1 MKIDFA
7 RLNHILIPK
16 GKEERD
22 RFRDSRLGRVLVPIV
37 SVVWGSLTDE
47 GRSLLLVTFLVGAIS
62 VDVRGATGYIF
73 FSVLVGLVLG
83 SLAAGLT
90 PVLRL
95 RDVALNV
102 DAPRRVTVGEPVT
115 FTIGCSRRPRSGTSA
130 SRSASAARHPIRV
143 RGPFLPWDGTWLDE
157 APAELVIAE
166 GGTAHAKMRAKFVAR
181 GLHHLDAFTAA
192 AVAPGGL
199 ACGPRRSSEAVK
211 LHVVPRVAN
220 VVRLPFTIAA
230 RHQPGGVALASK
242 SGEAMDLLGVR
253 PYRPGDPVRD
263 LHARSWARTGIPV
276 VREYQQEYF
285 TRVGVVLDTDIDD
298 DERLEAAIELAAGVI
313 AHLSRGE
320 ALVDVL
326 VVGDA
331 VHELTLGRSLGTLDQ
346 ALELLATVERGP
358 TLAAPRMLARL
369 EPYLD
374 RLSTVV
380 VVALADG
387 DERLALERGITG
399 RGIACTSLLVDE
411 ALTRSIQERKELA
424 WTGAAAPVAVDKPA
438 KRKSAS

>member
-22 RFRDSRLGRVLVPIV
+22 RFRESRLGRVLIPLVGL
-37 SVVWGSLTDE
+37 VWGSLTDE
-47 GRSLLLVTFLVGAIS
+47 GRSLLLVTFIVGAVS
-62 VDVRGATGYIF
+62 VDVRNTAGYVF
-73 FSVLVGLVLG
+73 FSVLTGLVLG
-83 SLAAGLT
+83 SLAAGFR
-90 PVLRL
+90 LRL
-95 RDVALNV
+95 RDVTLTV

-115 FTIGCSRRPRSGTSA
+115 FTIAC
-130 SRSASAARHPIRV
+130 ARKPSSKSLLHPVRI
-143 RGPFLPWDGTWLDE
+143 RGPFLPWDGAWLDE
-157 APAELVIAE
+157 SPPEVVI
-166 GGTAHAKMRAKFVAR
+166 GDHGPGLTKMRARFVAR
-181 GLHHLDAFTAA
+181 GLHHLDSFTAA

-199 ACGPRRSSEAVK
+199 ACGPRRSSHAVK

-220 VVRLPFTIAA
+220 VARLPFTIAA

-285 TRVGVVLDTDIDD
+285 TRVGVVLDTDTADT
-298 DERLEAAIELAAGVI
+298 ERLEAAIELAAGVI

-358 TLAAPRMLARL
+358 ALAAPQLLGRL

-380 VVALADG
+380 VVALAEG
-387 DERLALERGITG
+387 AERSALQQGITE
-399 RGIACTSLLVDE
+399 RGIACTTLLVDE
-411 ALTRSIQERKELA
+411 ELTRKINERTELA
-424 WTGAAAPVAVDKPA
+424 WTGVGLATMPA
-438 KRKSAS
+438 KVAS

>member
-22 RFRDSRLGRVLVPIV
+22 RFRDSRLGRVLIPLV
-37 SVVWGSLTDE
+37 SIFWGSLTDE
-47 GRSLLLVTFLVGAIS
+47 GRSLLLVTFIVGAVSI
-62 VDVRGATGYIF
+62 DVRNTGGYVF
-73 FSVLVGLVLG
+73 FSMLAGVIAG
-83 SLAAGLT
+83 SLAAAFRLG
-90 PVLRL
+90 L
-95 RDVALNV
+95 RDVTLTV

-115 FTIGCSRRPRSGTSA
+115 FTIACAPSGASSSA
-130 SRSASAARHPIRV
+130 SRSQAHPVRI
-143 RGPFLPWDGTWLDE
+143 RGPFLPWDGAWLDE
-157 APAELVIAE
+157 SPPEVVVGGRGPALS
-166 GGTAHAKMRAKFVAR
+166 KMRARFVAR
-181 GLHHLDAFTAA
+181 GLHHLDPFTAA

-199 ACGPRRSSEAVK
+199 ACGPRQQSAAVK
-211 LHVVPRVAN
+211 LHVVPHVAN
-220 VVRLPFTIAA
+220 VVRLPFAIAA

-285 TRVGVVLDTDIDD
+285 TRVGVVLDTDVDD
-298 DERLEAAIELAAGVI
+298 ADRLEAAIELAAGVI

-331 VHELTLGRSLGTLDQ
+331 VHELTVGRSLGTLDQ

-358 TLAAPRMLARL
+358 SLAAPRLLGRL

-380 VVALADG
+380 VIALAEG
-387 DERLALERGITG
+387 SERSALQQGITG
-399 RGIACTSLLVDE
+399 RGIACTTLLVDDE
-411 ALTRSIQERKELA
+411 LTRKIQDRKELA
-424 WTGAAAPVAVDKPA
+424 WTTTGGPSLPA
-438 KRKSAS
+438 KRAS

>member
-22 RFRDSRLGRVLVPIV
+22 RFRDSRLGRVLIPLV
-37 SVVWGSLTDE
+37 SIFWGSLTDE
-47 GRSLLLVTFLVGAIS
+47 GRSLVLVTFIVGAVSI
-62 VDVRGATGYIF
+62 DVRNTAGYVF
-73 FSVLVGLVLG
+73 FSVLAGVIGG
-83 SLAAGLT
+83 SMAAAFR
-90 PVLRL
+90 LRL
-95 RDVALNV
+95 ADMKLTV

-115 FTIGCSRRPRSGTSA
+115 FTIACD
-130 SRSASAARHPIRV
+130 HPTTRNGAGAPTLPHHPVRI
-143 RGPFLPWDGTWLDE
+143 RGPFLPWDGAWLDE
-157 APAELVIAE
+157 SPAEVVLAE
-166 GGTAHAKMRAKFVAR
+166 HGPALRKMRAKFVAR

-199 ACGPRRSSEAVK
+199 ACGPRRSSDAVK

-263 LHARSWARTGIPV
+263 LHARSWARTGVPV

-285 TRVGVVLDTDIDD
+285 TRVGVVLDTDVDD
-298 DERLEAAIELAAGVI
+298 AERLEAAIELAAGVI

-358 TLAAPRMLARL
+358 TLAAPQLLGRL
-369 EPYLD
+369 EPYLG

-380 VVALADG
+380 VIALAEG
-387 DERLALERGITG
+387 SERTALERGISG
-399 RGIACTSLLVDE
+399 RGIACTTLLVDE
-411 ALTRSIQERKELA
+411 ELTRKINERTELA
-424 WTGAAAPVAVDKPA
+424 WTGSGLSSMPA
-438 KRKSAS
+438 KRAS

>member
-16 GKEERD
+16 GKEDRD
-22 RFRDSRLGRVLVPIV
+22 RFRESRFGRLVIPLV
-37 SVVWGSLTDE
+37 GLFWGSLTDE
-47 GRSLLLVTFLVGAIS
+47 GRSLLVVTFLVGAVS
-62 VDVRGATGYIF
+62 VDVRNTTGYVF
-73 FSVLVGLVLG
+73 FSLLVGLVAG
-83 SLAAGLT
+83 SLAAAFR
-90 PVLRL
+90 LRL
-95 RDVALNV
+95 VDVAVAV

-115 FTIGCSRRPRSGTSA
+115 FTIACTRGR
-130 SRSASAARHPIRV
+130 AAGAHRDPVRV
-143 RGPFLPWDGTWLDE
+143 RGPFLPWDGAWLDE
-157 APAELVIAE
+157 APAEIVVHE
-166 GGTAHAKMRAKFVAR
+166 GGSASTKMRARFVAR
-181 GLHHLDAFTAA
+181 GLHHLDPFTAA

-199 ACGPRRSSEAVK
+199 ACGPRRPSAAVK

-220 VVRLPFTIAA
+220 VVRLPFTVTA

-242 SGEAMDLLGVR
+242 SGEAMDLLGIR

-285 TRVGVVLDTDIDD
+285 TRVGVVLDTDVDD
-298 DERLEAAIELAAGVI
+298 SDRLEAAIELAAGVI

-346 ALELLATVERGP
+346 ALELLASVERGP
-358 TLAAPRMLARL
+358 TFAAPMLLGRL
-369 EPYLD
+369 EPYLN

-380 VVALADG
+380 VIALAEG
-387 DERLALERGITG
+387 QERTALERGIAN
-399 RGIACTSLLVDE
+399 RGIACTTLLVDDE
-411 ALTRSIQERKELA
+411 LATKIGERKELA
-424 WTGAAAPVAVDKPA
+424 WAP
-438 KRKSAS
+438 RK

>member
-22 RFRDSRLGRVLVPIV
+22 RFRDSRLGRVIIPLV
-37 SVVWGSLTDE
+37 SVFWGSLTDE
-47 GRSLLLVTFLVGAIS
+47 GRSLVLVMFIVGAVS
-62 VDVRGATGYIF
+62 VDVRNTAGYVF
-73 FSVLVGLVLG
+73 FSVLAGIVGG
-83 SLAAGLT
+83 SLAAARR
-90 PVLRL
+90 LRL
-95 RDVALNV
+95 SDMMLTV

-115 FTIGCSRRPRSGTSA
+115 FTVGCLRRGAASGATSTQ
-130 SRSASAARHPIRV
+130 HPVRI
-143 RGPFLPWDGTWLDE
+143 RGPFLPWDGAWLDE
-157 APAELVIAE
+157 SPAEVMVTDRGPAL
-166 GGTAHAKMRAKFVAR
+166 TKMRARFVAR
-181 GLHHLDAFTAA
+181 GLHHFDSFTAA

-199 ACGPRRSSEAVK
+199 ACGPRRSSDAVK

-220 VVRLPFTIAA
+220 IARLPFTVTA

-263 LHARSWARTGIPV
+263 LHARSWARTGVPV

-285 TRVGVVLDTDIDD
+285 TRVGVVLDTDTDD
-298 DERLEAAIELAAGVI
+298 AERLEAAIELAAGVI

-358 TLAAPRMLARL
+358 TLSAPQLLGRL

-380 VVALADG
+380 VIALAEG
-387 DERLALERGITG
+387 AERSALQHGITG
-399 RGIACTSLLVDE
+399 RGIGATTLLVDE
-411 ALTRSIQERKELA
+411 ELTKKIAARTELA
-424 WTGAAAPVAVDKPA
+424 WTGTGLAATPA
-438 KRKSAS
+438 KVAS

>member
-1 MKIDFA
+1 VKIDFA

-22 RFRDSRLGRVLVPIV
+22 RFRDSRLGRVLVPVV
-37 SVVWGSLTDE
+37 SLVWGSLTDE
-47 GRSLLLVTFLVGAIS
+47 GRSLLLVTFLVGAVS
-62 VDVRGATGYIF
+62 VDVRGATGYVF
-73 FSVLVGLVLG
+73 FSVLVGVIVG
-83 SLAAGLT
+83 SLVAALT
-90 PVLRL
+90 PALRL
-95 RDVALNV
+95 RDLDVRV

-115 FTIGCSRRPRSGTSA
+115 FTIACSRRARAA
-130 SRSASAARHPIRV
+130 SSSSARHPVRV
-143 RGPFLPWDGTWLDE
+143 RGPFLPWDGAWLDE
-157 APAELVIAE
+157 APAELVVGE
-166 GGTAHAKMRAKFVAR
+166 GGTAQATMRAKFVAR
-181 GLHHLDAFTAA
+181 GLHHLDSFTAA
-192 AVAPGGL
+192 SVAPGGL
-199 ACGPRRSSEAVK
+199 ACGPRRTSEAVK

-220 VVRLPFTIAA
+220 VVRLPFTVAA

-285 TRVGVVLDTDIDD
+285 TRVGVVLDTDVDD
-298 DERLEAAIELAAGVI
+298 DDRLEAAIELAAGVI

-326 VVGDA
+326 VVGNT

-358 TLAAPRMLARL
+358 TLSAPQLLGRL

-380 VVALADG
+380 VIALAEG
-387 DERLALERGITG
+387 DERTALQRGISG
-399 RGIACTSLLVDE
+399 RGIACTALLVDE
-411 ALTRSIQERKELA
+411 ALMRSIQERKELA
-424 WTGAAAPVAVDKPA
+424 WTGAGVAATVNAPA
-438 KRKSAS
+438 KRAS

>member
-16 GKEERD
+16 GKDERD
-22 RFRDSRLGRVLVPIV
+22 RFRESRFGRVVVPLV
-37 SVVWGSLTDE
+37 SLFWGSLTDE
-47 GRSLLLVTFLVGAIS
+47 GRSLVTVTFVVGAIS
-62 VDVRGATGYIF
+62 IDVRATTGYVF
-73 FSVLVGLVLG
+73 FSLLAGLLAG
-83 SLAAGLT
+83 SLAAAYRLH
-90 PVLRL
+90 L
-95 RDVALNV
+95 RDVSITV

-115 FTIGCSRRPRSGTSA
+115 FTVACARQPARSSTPARPARR
-130 SRSASAARHPIRV
+130 ARHPLRV
-143 RGPFLPWDGTWLDE
+143 RGPFLPWDGAWLDE
-157 APAELVIAE
+157 PPPELLLPDS
-166 GGTAHAKMRAKFVAR
+166 GGASAKLRARFASR
-181 GLHHLDAFTAA
+181 GLHHLDPFTVA
-192 AVAPGGL
+192 AVAPAGL
-199 ACGPRRSSEAVK
+199 ACGPRHASAAVR
-211 LHVVPRVAN
+211 LHVVPRIAN
-220 VVRLPFTIAA
+220 VVRLPVTIAA

-263 LHARSWARTGIPV
+263 LHARSWARTGVPV

-285 TRVGVVLDTDIDD
+285 TRVGVVLDTDVGDG
-298 DERLEAAIELAAGVI
+298 ERLEAAIELAAGVV

-346 ALELLATVERGP
+346 ALELLATVGRGP
-358 TLAAPRMLARL
+358 PLSAAQLLGRL
-369 EPYLD
+369 QPYLD

-387 DERLALERGITG
+387 EERAALERGIAA
-399 RGIACTSLLVDE
+399 RGIACSTLLVDDDL
-411 ALTRSIQERKELA
+411 AARIRDAKELS
-424 WTGAAAPVAVDKPA
+424 WDGAPVRRPP
-438 KRKSAS
+438 

>member
-22 RFRDSRLGRVLVPIV
+22 RFRASRTGRVLIPLVGLF
-37 SVVWGSLTDE
+37 WGSLTDE
-47 GRSLLLVTFLVGAIS
+47 GRSLVVVTFLVGAVS
-62 VDVRGATGYIF
+62 VDVRNTTGYVF
-73 FSVLVGLVLG
+73 FSLLVGLLVG
-83 SLAAGLT
+83 SILAA
-90 PVLRL
+90 LRL
-95 RDVALNV
+95 RLVDVTLAV

-115 FTIGCSRRPRSGTSA
+115 FTIACTRGRVPAPRD
-130 SRSASAARHPIRV
+130 PVRV

-157 APAELVIAE
+157 APAEIVVQQ
-166 GGTAHAKMRAKFVAR
+166 GGTSSAKMRAKFVAR
-181 GLHHLDAFTAA
+181 GLHHLDPFTAA

-199 ACGPRRSSEAVK
+199 ACGPRRPTGAVK

-220 VVRLPFTIAA
+220 VIRLPFTVAA

-242 SGEAMDLLGVR
+242 SGEAMDLLGIR

-298 DERLEAAIELAAGVI
+298 ADRLEAAIELAAGVI
-313 AHLSRGE
+313 AYLSRGE

-346 ALELLATVERGP
+346 ALELLASVERGP
-358 TLAAPRMLARL
+358 SLAAAKLLGRL
-369 EPYLD
+369 EPYLS

-380 VVALADG
+380 VIALAEG
-387 DERLALERGITG
+387 EQRTALERGISG
-399 RGIACTSLLVDE
+399 RGIACTTLLVDDE
-411 ALTRSIQERKELA
+411 LASKIEKRQELA
-424 WTGAAAPVAVDKPA
+424 WSG
-438 KRKSAS
+438 RK

>member
-1 MKIDFA
+1 MKVDFA

-22 RFRDSRLGRVLVPIV
+22 RFRDSRLGRVLLPLV
-37 SVVWGSLTDE
+37 SIFWGSLTDE
-47 GRSLLLVTFLVGAIS
+47 GRSLVLVTFIVGAVSI
-62 VDVRGATGYIF
+62 DVRNTAGYVF
-73 FSVLVGLVLG
+73 FSVLAGVIGG
-83 SLAAGLT
+83 SLAAAF
-90 PVLRL
+90 RL
-95 RDVALNV
+95 RVPDMTVTV
-102 DAPRRVTVGEPVT
+102 DAPRRVTVGEPVN
-115 FTIGCSRRPRSGTSA
+115 FTIACARSGTHA
-130 SRSASAARHPIRV
+130 VTAPQHPVRV
-143 RGPFLPWDGTWLDE
+143 RGPFLPWDGAWLDE
-157 APAELVIAE
+157 APAEVIVLDRGPALS
-166 GGTAHAKMRAKFVAR
+166 KMRARFVAR

-199 ACGPRRSSEAVK
+199 ACGPRRSSDAVK
-211 LHVVPRVAN
+211 LHVVPRIAN
-220 VVRLPFTIAA
+220 VARLPFTVAA

-285 TRVGVVLDTDIDD
+285 TRVGVVLDTDVEDTD
-298 DERLEAAIELAAGVI
+298 RLEAAIELAAGVI

-326 VVGDA
+326 VVGDT

-346 ALELLATVERGP
+346 ALELLATVERGA
-358 TLAAPRMLARL
+358 TLAAPLLLGRL
-369 EPYLD
+369 EPYLG

-380 VVALADG
+380 VIALAEG
-387 DERLALERGITG
+387 GERAALQDGITG
-399 RGIACTSLLVDE
+399 RGVACTTLVVDDE
-411 ALTRSIQERKELA
+411 LTKKINARTELA
-424 WTGAAAPVAVDKPA
+424 WTNTGVASMPA
-438 KRKSAS
+438 KSAS

>member
-1 MKIDFA
+1 VKIDFA

-16 GKEERD
+16 GKEDRD
-22 RFRDSRLGRVLVPIV
+22 RFRESRFGRIIIPLVWAG
-37 SVVWGSLTDE
+37 WGSLTDE
-47 GRSLLLVTFLVGAIS
+47 GRSLATVTFVVGAIA
-62 VDVRGATGYIF
+62 VDVRNTTAYVF
-73 FSVLVGLVLG
+73 FSLL
-83 SLAAGLT
+83 AGLLAGS
-90 PVLRL
+90 VAAAYRL
-95 RDVALNV
+95 HVRDVSVLV

-115 FTIGCSRRPRSGTSA
+115 FTIACARGAKSA
-130 SRSASAARHPIRV
+130 LAARGERARHPIRV

-157 APAELVIAE
+157 PPAELLLPDHGNAS
-166 GGTAHAKMRAKFVAR
+166 AKMRARFVQR
-181 GLHHLDAFTAA
+181 GLHHLDPFTIA

-199 ACGPRRSSEAVK
+199 ACGSRRESAAVK

-220 VVRLPFTIAA
+220 VVRLPLAIAA

-263 LHARSWARTGIPV
+263 LHARSWARSGVPV

-285 TRVGVVLDTDIDD
+285 TRVGVVLDTDVADG
-298 DERLEAAIELAAGVI
+298 ERLEAAIELAAGVI
-313 AHLSRGE
+313 AHLSHGE

-358 TLAAPRMLARL
+358 PLSAPQLLARL
-369 EPYLD
+369 QPYVD
-374 RLSTVV
+374 RLSAVV
-380 VVALADG
+380 LIAVEDGTERTALA
-387 DERLALERGITG
+387 RGITA
-399 RGIACTSLLVDE
+399 RGITCTTLLVDDALE
-411 ALTRSIQERKELA
+411 AKIRDRRELS
-424 WTGAAAPVAVDKPA
+424 WDGAAE
-438 KRKSAS
+438 RRSA

>member
-1 MKIDFA
+1 MRIDFA

-22 RFRDSRLGRVLVPIV
+22 RFRASKLGRLLVPLV
-37 SVVWGSLTDE
+37 SVLWGSLTDE
-47 GRSLLLVTFLVGAIS
+47 GRSLLTVTFVVGAIGI
-62 VDVRGATGYIF
+62 DVRNTSAYVF
-73 FSVLVGLVLG
+73 FALLSGLLAG
-83 SLAAGLT
+83 SLAAAY
-90 PVLRL
+90 RL
-95 RDVALNV
+95 DVREVSVVV

-115 FTIGCSRRPRSGTSA
+115 FTITCTRPSVRTA
-130 SRSASAARHPIRV
+130 HEPASAASTSARHPIRV
-143 RGPFLPWDGTWLDE
+143 RGPFLPWDGAWLDE
-157 APAELVIAE
+157 PPAELLLADD
-166 GGTAHAKMRAKFVAR
+166 GSAAAKMRARFVMR
-181 GLHHLDAFTAA
+181 GLHHLDPFTIA
-192 AVAPGGL
+192 AVAPAGL
-199 ACGPRRSSEAVK
+199 ACGPRRESSAVK

-220 VVRLPFTIAA
+220 VVRLPLVIAA

-263 LHARSWARTGIPV
+263 LHARSWARTGVPA

-285 TRVGVVLDTDIDD
+285 TRVGVVLDTDVDD
-298 DERLEAAIELAAGVI
+298 ADRLEAAIELAAGVI

-326 VVGDA
+326 VVGDS

-358 TLAAPRMLARL
+358 TLAAPQLLGGL

-374 RLSTVV
+374 RLSAVV
-380 VVALADG
+380 VVALAEG
-387 DERLALERGITG
+387 DQRMALERGITA
-399 RGIACTSLLVDE
+399 RGITCTKLLVDDE
-411 ALTRSIQERKELA
+411 LAQSIRDKKELS
-424 WTGAAAPVAVDKPA
+424 WG
-438 KRKSAS
+438 

>member
-22 RFRDSRLGRVLVPIV
+22 RFRESRLGRLLVPFV
-37 SVVWGSLTDE
+37 SIFWGSLTDE
-47 GRSLLLVTFLVGAIS
+47 GRTLVVVTFLVGAVS

-73 FSVLVGLVLG
+73 FSVLAGVLAG
-83 SLAAGLT
+83 SLAAS
-90 PVLRL
+90 LRL
-95 RDVALNV
+95 RLHGVSVTV

-115 FTIGCSRRPRSGTSA
+115 FTIACSRKTAPSRTKEAA
-130 SRSASAARHPIRV
+130 STASSSIRHPIRV
-143 RGPFLPWDGTWLDE
+143 RGPFLPYDGRWLDE
-157 APAELVIAE
+157 APAEIVVAD
-166 GGTAHAKMRAKFVAR
+166 GGVAHAKMRARFVAR
-181 GLHHLDAFTAA
+181 GLHHLDPFTAA
-192 AVAPGGL
+192 AVAPAGL
-199 ACGPRRSSEAVK
+199 ACGPRRASNAVK

-220 VVRLPFTIAA
+220 VLRLPVTLAA

-263 LHARSWARTGIPV
+263 LHARSWARTGVPV

-285 TRVGVVLDTDIDD
+285 TRVGVVLDTDVEDPD
-298 DERLEAAIELAAGVI
+298 RLEAAIELAAGVI

-358 TLAAPRMLARL
+358 TLAAPQLLARL

-380 VVALADG
+380 VIALAEG
-387 DERLALERGITG
+387 GERNALEQGITG
-399 RGIACTSLLVDE
+399 RGIACSTLLVDDE
-411 ALTRSIQERKELA
+411 LTRSIQASQELA
-424 WTGAAAPVAVDKPA
+424 WDGAGRIA
-438 KRKSAS
+438 KNFA

>member
-22 RFRDSRLGRVLVPIV
+22 RFRESRLGRVLIPLVGL
-37 SVVWGSLTDE
+37 VWGSLTDE
-47 GRSLLLVTFLVGAIS
+47 GRSLLLVTFIVGAVS
-62 VDVRGATGYIF
+62 VDVRNTAGYIF
-73 FSVLVGLVLG
+73 FSVLTGLVLG
-83 SLAAGLT
+83 SLAAAFR
-90 PVLRL
+90 LRL
-95 RDVALNV
+95 EGTTLTV

-115 FTIGCSRRPRSGTSA
+115 FTIACAQRPSSAGTTSMQ
-130 SRSASAARHPIRV
+130 HPVRI
-143 RGPFLPWDGTWLDE
+143 RGPFLPWDGAWLDE
-157 APAELVIAE
+157 SPPEVVVGERGPALS
-166 GGTAHAKMRAKFVAR
+166 KMRAKFVAR
-181 GLHHLDAFTAA
+181 GLHHFDSFTAA

-199 ACGPRRSSEAVK
+199 ACGPRLSSDAVK

-220 VVRLPFTIAA
+220 IARLPFTITA

-263 LHARSWARTGIPV
+263 LHARSWARTGVPV

-285 TRVGVVLDTDIDD
+285 TRVGVVLDTDTADT
-298 DERLEAAIELAAGVI
+298 ERLEAAIELAAGVI

-346 ALELLATVERGP
+346 ALELLATVERGRAL
-358 TLAAPRMLARL
+358 TAPQLLGRL

-380 VVALADG
+380 VVALSDG
-387 DERLALERGITG
+387 AERSALQQGITG
-399 RGIACTSLLVDE
+399 RGIACTTLLVDE
-411 ALTRSIQERKELA
+411 ELTRKINERTELA
-424 WTGAAAPVAVDKPA
+424 WTSAGVGTMPA
-438 KRKSAS
+438 KVAS

>member
-22 RFRDSRLGRVLVPIV
+22 RFRASRTGRVLIPLVGLF
-37 SVVWGSLTDE
+37 WGSLTDE
-47 GRSLLLVTFLVGAIS
+47 GRSLVVVTFLVGAVS
-62 VDVRGATGYIF
+62 VDVRNTTGYVF
-73 FSVLVGLVLG
+73 FSLLVGLLVG
-83 SLAAGLT
+83 SLIAA
-90 PVLRL
+90 LRL
-95 RDVALNV
+95 RLVDVTLAV

-115 FTIGCSRRPRSGTSA
+115 FTIACTRGRVAAPRD
-130 SRSASAARHPIRV
+130 PVRV

-157 APAELVIAE
+157 APAEIVVQQ
-166 GGTAHAKMRAKFVAR
+166 GGTASAKMRARFVAR
-181 GLHHLDAFTAA
+181 GLHHLDPFTAA

-199 ACGPRRSSEAVK
+199 ACGPRRPTGAVK

-220 VVRLPFTIAA
+220 VVRLPFTVAA

-242 SGEAMDLLGVR
+242 SGEAMDLLGIR

-298 DERLEAAIELAAGVI
+298 ADRLEAAIELAAGVI
-313 AHLSRGE
+313 AYLSRGE

-346 ALELLATVERGP
+346 ALELLASVERGP
-358 TLAAPRMLARL
+358 SLSAAKLLGRL
-369 EPYLD
+369 EPYLS

-380 VVALADG
+380 VIALG
-387 DERLALERGITG
+387 EGEQRTALERGISG
-399 RGIACTSLLVDE
+399 RGIACTTLLVDDE
-411 ALTRSIQERKELA
+411 LVSKIEKRQELA
-424 WTGAAAPVAVDKPA
+424 WSG
-438 KRKSAS
+438 RK

>member
-22 RFRDSRLGRVLVPIV
+22 RFRDSRLGRVLVPVV
-37 SVVWGSLTDE
+37 SLVWGSLTDE

-62 VDVRGATGYIF
+62 VDVRGATGYVF
-73 FSVLVGLVLG
+73 FAVLVGLLIG
-83 SLAAGLT
+83 SLAAALT
-90 PVLRL
+90 PALRL
-95 RDVALNV
+95 RDLEVRI

-115 FTIGCSRRPRSGTSA
+115 FTIACARGMRASKSA
-130 SRSASAARHPIRV
+130 STWARHPIRV

-157 APAELVIAE
+157 APAELVVGD
-166 GGTAHAKMRAKFVAR
+166 GGAAHAKMRARFVAR

-220 VVRLPFTIAA
+220 VVRLPFAVVA

-285 TRVGVVLDTDIDD
+285 TRVGVVLDTDVDD

-346 ALELLATVERGP
+346 ALELLATVERGT
-358 TLAAPRMLARL
+358 TLAAPQLLGRL

-380 VVALADG
+380 VIALAEG
-387 DERLALERGITG
+387 DERSALERGITG
-399 RGIACTSLLVDE
+399 RGIACTTLLVDE

-424 WTGAAAPVAVDKPA
+424 WAGGKPA
-438 KRKSAS
+438 AKPATEKAS

>member
-22 RFRDSRLGRVLVPIV
+22 RFRASKLGRVVVPLV
-37 SVVWGSLTDE
+37 SVLWGSLTDE
-47 GRSLLLVTFLVGAIS
+47 GRSLVTVTFVVGAIGI
-62 VDVRGATGYIF
+62 DVRNTTSYVF
-73 FSVLVGLVLG
+73 FALLAGLLAG
-83 SLAAGLT
+83 SLAAAT
-90 PVLRL
+90 RL
-95 RDVALNV
+95 HVRDVNVTV

-115 FTIGCSRRPRSGTSA
+115 FTVTCTRSKVRAPREPAAGTPPSA
-130 SRSASAARHPIRV
+130 QHPIRV
-143 RGPFLPWDGTWLDE
+143 RGPFLPWDGTWLDDP
-157 APAELVIAE
+157 PAELLLADD
-166 GGTAHAKMRAKFVAR
+166 GNASAKMRARFVMR
-181 GLHHLDAFTAA
+181 GLHHLDAFTIA
-192 AVAPGGL
+192 AVAPAGL
-199 ACGPRRSSEAVK
+199 ACGPRRETSAVK

-220 VVRLPFTIAA
+220 VVRLPVVVAA

-263 LHARSWARTGIPV
+263 LHARSWARTGVPV

-285 TRVGVVLDTDIDD
+285 TRVGVVLDTDVDD
-298 DERLEAAIELAAGVI
+298 ADRLEAAIELAAGIV

-326 VVGDA
+326 VVGDS

-358 TLAAPRMLARL
+358 ALAAPQLLGRL

-374 RLSTVV
+374 RLSAVV
-380 VVALADG
+380 VVALAEG
-387 DERLALERGITG
+387 DQRTALERGITA
-399 RGIACTSLLVDE
+399 RGISCTTLLVDAE
-411 ALTRSIQERKELA
+411 LARNIRDKKELS
-424 WTGAAAPVAVDKPA
+424 WG
-438 KRKSAS
+438 

>member
-22 RFRDSRLGRVLVPIV
+22 RFRDSRAGRMLVPLV
-37 SVVWGSLTDE
+37 SVFWGSLTDE
-47 GRSLLLVTFLVGAIS
+47 GRSLVLVTFIVGAIS
-62 VDVRGATGYIF
+62 IDVRNTAGYVF
-73 FSVLVGLVLG
+73 FSVLAGVIGG
-83 SLAAGLT
+83 SLAAAS
-90 PVLRL
+90 RL
-95 RDVALNV
+95 RAHDLTITV

-115 FTIGCSRRPRSGTSA
+115 FTIACA
-130 SRSASAARHPIRV
+130 RSAAAGKKASSAHHPVRV
-143 RGPFLPWDGTWLDE
+143 RGPFLPWDGAWLDE
-157 APAELVIAE
+157 APPEVVVGERGSSLS
-166 GGTAHAKMRAKFVAR
+166 KMRAKFVAR
-181 GLHHLDAFTAA
+181 GLHHLDSFTAA
-192 AVAPGGL
+192 SVAPGGL
-199 ACGPRRSSEAVK
+199 ACGPRRSSDAVK

-220 VVRLPFTIAA
+220 VARLPFTIAA
-230 RHQPGGVALASK
+230 RHQPGGVAMASK

-263 LHARSWARTGIPV
+263 LHARSWARTGVPV

-285 TRVGVVLDTDIDD
+285 TRVGVVLDTDVEDTD
-298 DERLEAAIELAAGVI
+298 RLEAAIELAAGVI

-358 TLAAPRMLARL
+358 SLSAPQLLGRL
-369 EPYLD
+369 EPYLG

-380 VVALADG
+380 VIALAEG
-387 DERLALERGITG
+387 AERTALQRGITG
-399 RGIACTSLLVDE
+399 RGIACTTLLVDAE
-411 ALTRSIQERKELA
+411 LTKKIGERTELA
-424 WTGAAAPVAVDKPA
+424 WTGTGVAAMPA
-438 KRKSAS
+438 KRAS